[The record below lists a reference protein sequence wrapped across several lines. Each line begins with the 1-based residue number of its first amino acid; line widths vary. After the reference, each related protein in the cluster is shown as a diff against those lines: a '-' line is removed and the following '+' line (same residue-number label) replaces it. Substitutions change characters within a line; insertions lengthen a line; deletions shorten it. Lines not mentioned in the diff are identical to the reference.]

1 MSLRKKLAQELAH
14 RQQNLIIKQHEL
26 RQLFWECTLRCNL
39 HCRHCGSDCKTAA
52 HVPDMPL
59 AHFLHVL
66 DDVATRCDPHNV
78 FVVISGGE
86 PLMRPDIVECG
97 RAIHDK
103 GFPWGMVTNA
113 LFLTPSKLY
122 SLIEAGMHSITI
134 SIDGLQENHNWMRGN
149 PHSFAMVSQALD
161 HMRLYHGLVY
171 DVVTCVNEHNY
182 HELPTIGNFLIEK
195 GVKAWRIFSIFPV
208 GRAAQDP
215 EMRLTDAHFKGMMNF
230 IKETR
235 QQGRIHASYGCEGYL
250 GEYETE
256 VRDHFYFCGAGVTV
270 GSVLCDGSISA
281 CTSIRANYKQGNV
294 YQDSFMDVWE
304 NRFEKFRD
312 RSWMHTGE
320 CAHCKQFKYCRG
332 NGMHLRDNDGQ
343 LLMCHQKRLI
353 EASKAINEPV

>member
-1 MSLRKKLAQELAH
+1 M
-14 RQQNLIIKQHEL
+14 
-26 RQLFWECTLRCNL
+26 
-39 HCRHCGSDCKTAA
+39 
-52 HVPDMPL
+52 
-59 AHFLHVL
+59 
-66 DDVATRCDPHNV
+66 
-78 FVVISGGE
+78 
-86 PLMRPDIVECG
+86 
-97 RAIHDK
+97 
-103 GFPWGMVTNA
+103 
-113 LFLTPSKLY
+113 
-122 SLIEAGMHSITI
+122 
-134 SIDGLQENHNWMRGN
+134 
-149 PHSFAMVSQALD
+149 
-161 HMRLYHGLVY
+161 
-171 DVVTCVNEHNY
+171 NERNY
-182 HELPTIGNFLIEK
+182 HELPAIGNFLIEK

-215 EMRLTDAHFKGMMNF
+215 EMRLTDAHFKGMMDF

-294 YQDSFMDVWE
+294 YQDSFMGVWE